1 MGRMNPSFRG
11 RFTLKLDP
19 KGRLSLPPAIRASL
33 PNSAAQV
40 VITNSR
46 YQNLSCL
53 HVYSLTQ
60 WQELE
65 RKIGKLSS
73 LDPNV
78 QAFQRFYL
86 SGGQV
91 IEVDTQNRIVIPQ
104 SLRRFAGLDSTAI
117 VVGMSEKFEIWSEQN
132 WSGIFSNLTENFE
145 ETMAKVSEL
154 QRENA
159 DDGD

>member
-1 MGRMNPSFRG
+1 MNPSFRG
-11 RFTLKLDP
+11 RFDLKLDP
-19 KGRLSLPPAIRASL
+19 KGRLSLPPAFRAAL
-33 PNSAAQV
+33 PNSSAQI

-53 HVYSLTQ
+53 HVYSLAQ

-73 LDPNV
+73 LDLNV

-91 IEVDTQNRIVIPQ
+91 IEVDAQNRILIPQ
-104 SLRRFAGLDSTAI
+104 SLRRFAALDSHAI
-117 VVGMSEKFEIWSEQN
+117 VVGIGEKFEIWSEQS
-132 WSGIFSNLTENFE
+132 WSGIFTNLTESFE
-145 ETMAKVSEL
+145 ATMSAVADL
-154 QRENA
+154 QRQNSE
-159 DDGD
+159 DGE

>member
-1 MGRMNPSFRG
+1 MNPSFRG
-11 RFTLKLDP
+11 RFDLKLDP
-19 KGRLSLPPAIRASL
+19 KGRLSLPPAFRAVL
-33 PNSAAQV
+33 PNSSAQI

-53 HVYSLTQ
+53 HVYSLSQ

-91 IEVDTQNRIVIPQ
+91 IEVDAQNRILIPQ
-104 SLRRFAGLDSTAI
+104 SLRRFAALDSHAI
-117 VVGMSEKFEIWSEQN
+117 VVGMGEKFEIWSEQS

-145 ETMAKVSEL
+145 ATMSAVADL
-154 QRENA
+154 QRESE
-159 DDGD
+159 DGE

>member
-1 MGRMNPSFRG
+1 MNPSFRG
-11 RFTLKLDP
+11 RFSLKLDP
-19 KGRLSLPPAIRASL
+19 KGRLSLPLPFRAVL
-33 PNSAAQV
+33 PNSSAQV

-53 HVYSLTQ
+53 HVYSLAQ

-73 LDPNV
+73 LDQSV

-91 IEVDTQNRIVIPQ
+91 IDVDAQNRILVPQ
-104 SLRRFAGLDSTAI
+104 SLRRFAGLDSQAML
-117 VVGMSEKFEIWSEQN
+117 VGMGEKFEVWSEQN

-145 ETMAKVSEL
+145 ETMNQVAEL
-154 QRENA
+154 QRES